1 MARSNVRHGDRHGVE
16 VLSATS
22 AICETHISNVFLIG
36 DRAYK
41 LKKPVRTAFLDF
53 TTPEARRR
61 FCEREV
67 ELNRRFSPDVYLGVA
82 TILDTTGKPCDS
94 VVVMKRMPAER
105 RLATLVGAGSDVHD
119 DIRQIARLVAA
130 FHARASTSDEISAA
144 ASIDSVKA
152 NWEANFEQMT
162 GHYDSVLDLTQARRV
177 ELLVRR
183 FLRGRGHLFQDRI
196 AAGMA
201 RDGHGDLKTEDI
213 FCLDDGP
220 RILDCIEFDD
230 RLRYGDV
237 LADTAF
243 LAMDLEHIGARKL
256 ADEFMSLYA
265 EFSGES
271 HPDSLVHHYIA
282 YRAHVR
288 AKVACIRHEQGL
300 HTAAADA
307 GRLLGISLDHL
318 ERARVRMVL
327 VGGLPASG
335 KSTVATSLADTLGW
349 ALFRS
354 DEVRKDLAGLA
365 HDEHA
370 PAALGAG
377 LYRPEQVAAAYH
389 EMLRRA
395 QLALEHG
402 VSVVLDAT
410 WRERHMREAARHVAE
425 ATFSDL
431 VEVRCLAPPALL
443 VRRLA
448 ARKSD
453 AAYGSDATVDVLQGM
468 GFDPWPDAAEID
480 TSGRSAR
487 SVASA
492 VAAAAP
498 ERATARRAVNRSD
511 EGPHRT
517 AKQVKARGPTVSG
530 PNGSG
535 RRPGLGRS

>member
-1 MARSNVRHGDRHGVE
+1 VRWMSAPSAIAETHVSNV
-16 VLSATS
+16 L
-22 AICETHISNVFLIG
+22 LIG

-41 LKKPVRTAFLDF
+41 LKKPVRTGFLDF

-61 FCEREV
+61 ACEREV

-82 TILDTTGKPCDS
+82 TVLDTTGQPCDS
-94 VVVMKRMPAER
+94 VVVMRRMPAER
-105 RLATLVGAGSDVHD
+105 RLATLVRAGADVHD
-119 DIRQIARLVAA
+119 DIRRIARLVAT
-130 FHARASTSDEISAA
+130 FHARALTSQEVSAA
-144 ASIDSVKA
+144 ASMDSVSA
-152 NWEANFEQMT
+152 NWEANFEQMK
-162 GHYDSVLDLTQARRV
+162 GFYGSVLDLSAAERV

-183 FLRGRGHLFQDRI
+183 FLRGRGHLFQARI

-243 LAMDLEHIGARKL
+243 LAMDLERIGARASAK
-256 ADEFMSLYA
+256 EFMELYA
-265 EFSGES
+265 EFSSES

-300 HTAAADA
+300 RAAAADA
-307 GRLLGISLDHL
+307 GQLLAISLDHL

-327 VGGLPASG
+327 VGGLPGSG
-335 KSTVATSLADTLGW
+335 KSTVATGLADTLGW

-365 HDEHA
+365 HDAPA

-377 LYRPEQVAAAYH
+377 LYRPELVAATYH

-395 QLALEHG
+395 QLALENG

-410 WRERHMREAARHVAE
+410 WREEHMREAAQHVAE
-425 ATFSDL
+425 ETFADL
-431 VEVRCLAPPALL
+431 AEVRCVAPPALL

-448 ARKSD
+448 ARKPGT
-453 AAYGSDATVDVLQGM
+453 AHGSDVTAGVLEGM
-468 GFDPWPDAAEID
+468 GFDAWPGAAEVD

-492 VAAAAP
+492 VQVAAP
-498 ERATARRAVNRSD
+498 ERVL
-511 EGPHRT
+511 G
-517 AKQVKARGPTVSG
+517 KAD
-530 PNGSG
+530 
-535 RRPGLGRS
+535 RRPV

>member
-1 MARSNVRHGDRHGVE
+1 M
-16 VLSATS
+16 SAPS

-41 LKKPVRTAFLDF
+41 LKKPVRTGFLDF

-82 TILDTTGKPCDS
+82 TILDTTGQACDS

-105 RLATLVGAGSDVHD
+105 RLATLVRAGADVHE
-119 DIRQIARLVAA
+119 DIRRIARLVAA
-130 FHARASTSDEISAA
+130 FHARALTSDEVSAA
-144 ASIDSVKA
+144 AAVDSVRA
-152 NWEANFEQMT
+152 NWEANFEQMR
-162 GHYDSVLDLTQARRV
+162 GFYGSVLDLAAAERV
-177 ELLVRR
+177 ELLARR

-196 AAGMA
+196 AGGMA

-243 LAMDLEHIGARKL
+243 LAMDLERIGARTL
-256 ADEFMSLYA
+256 ANEFMRLYA

-288 AKVACIRHEQGL
+288 AKVACLRHEQGQR
-300 HTAAADA
+300 TAAADA

-318 ERARVRMVL
+318 ERARVRMVI

-335 KSTVATSLADTLGW
+335 KSTVATGLADTLGW

-365 HDEHA
+365 HDTPA

-377 LYRPEQVAAAYH
+377 LYRPELVAAAYH

-410 WRERHMREAARHVAE
+410 WHEELMRDAARHVAE
-425 ATFSDL
+425 TTFADL
-431 VEVRCLAPPALL
+431 AEVRCVAPQALL

-448 ARKSD
+448 TRKSD
-453 AAYGSDATVDVLQGM
+453 TAYGSDATVDVLRGM
-468 GFDPWPDAAEID
+468 GFDPWPDAAEVD
-480 TSGRSAR
+480 TSGTPTR

-498 ERATARRAVNRSD
+498 ERDARKVSTPSERKPASHLAKTA
-511 EGPHRT
+511 HR
-517 AKQVKARGPTVSG
+517 
-530 PNGSG
+530 
-535 RRPGLGRS
+535 LGAERLW